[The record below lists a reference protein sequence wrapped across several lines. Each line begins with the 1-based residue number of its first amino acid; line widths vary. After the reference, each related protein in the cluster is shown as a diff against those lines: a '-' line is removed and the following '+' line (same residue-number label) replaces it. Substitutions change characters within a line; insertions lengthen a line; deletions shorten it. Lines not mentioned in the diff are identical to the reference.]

1 MKTIIKASCQDQNLR
16 LVDEP
21 IIASGGVHENFI
33 QFEFCEKWA
42 GMTKTAVFY
51 NDAKKITAY
60 YEVVDS
66 SNMCEVPCEVTEKK
80 GTMYFGV
87 FGVLGETTR
96 TSEVVAYKINQGAI
110 TTELVPSEPS
120 PDIWEQL
127 LAHCSELLT
136 IVEGSK
142 QEQEQF
148 MTAMTNDQNLFK
160 AEMRGAQET
169 FESTVTIEQEAFKS
183 EMRDDQE
190 QFKQDTQDIID
201 TIPGFVDIKTSTGT
215 ELKTSAGPLNFI
227 SMEGATEQ
235 KTLSGKNLVDFS
247 SPTGINGVSNVVLDK
262 NTGQLSCTYNGAFTN
277 AYYDISHLAG
287 RTVTYTHESTSN
299 TNSSAATHVQVI
311 IDNIDGTTT
320 YVGMLQLVNY
330 TIPTEFKRVLL
341 QLFGNNT
348 ATSQSGT
355 LTIVKPMLRLASIT
369 DATYEPYIG
378 GVEMLLG
385 YYNASSGF
393 VSSSGS
399 VCNKAPIPCK
409 TGDVIKIDIETNR
422 NIRIFY
428 YLNGTYVN
436 NVMQDGLNTLSAT
449 VPSGVDSFNFYLTGG
464 ENSATLETVGKIN
477 LTVNGKPI
485 RVNNGLYDGGATS
498 PSPYMPQSIHNVG
511 DCVEMIVGSY
521 AGGTGIYG
529 YDTTKIC
536 NKNPIPCKSGDVVKI
551 EIENTVSAMHLYY
564 YNKSGYIGYLSGSA
578 NSNSHSFTIPSGAT
592 YFNFRIDNSTVD
604 TVGKILLTINGM
616 YVVQIVESGKNLLQ
630 NKAGTTTSNGVTFT
644 VNDDGSVIANG
655 TASGTSYVTLVTKM
669 PLTKGKKYIFNG
681 CPSGGTTTTYSS
693 IITIYETSTKTIYDR
708 GSSVEYTCEE
718 DNVTYTYQVAVFNGT
733 TVSNLTFY
741 PMLRY
746 SDITDDTYEP
756 YKETVAT
763 VLLNAPLCDTDVMDR
778 TKVVRKRATKK
789 ASELSWG
796 ASTNNPH
803 LFVTASFTS
812 DCICTHFTDVKDS
825 RINGDYYANMYLASG
840 QCSKRHGTVDRV
852 YFKLDSVSTLEE
864 WKAWIAENDF
874 LIEFDLPEEV
884 IEALDEASQL
894 ALQSFEAFDTATHIT
909 IDSRV
914 QPNEIKFEHGTT
926 KVGAMALAH
935 DKVIHEKADKYCI
948 ELPEGTDFNDVFDA
962 GKYYVSYK
970 PNFENKPLKNI
981 SGYLDVIARKM
992 ATGVYY
998 QQIFT
1003 TEDKGVTLRRYYI
1016 KAASVWSA
1024 WTVLNDR
1031 VTEYRFL
1038 ADGGVKNLFDNNWYP
1053 GGMYLV
1059 TISRPALAF
1068 RQVSI
1073 VFCDQ
1078 DNNIHEHELVLYRGD
1093 AGKLDF
1099 FYDWDMDMV
1108 SIRPVDYGDG
1118 GLHDVYVSVLTLS
1131 RGDMNTLVYAE
1142 SEE

>member
-1 MKTIIKASCQDQNLR
+1 MKTIIKVSCQDQVLK
-16 LVDEP
+16 LIDEP
-21 IIASGGVHENFI
+21 VIASGGVHENFI

-51 NDAKKITAY
+51 NNPKKITPY
-60 YEVVDS
+60 HTVVDS
-66 SNMCEVPCEVTEKK
+66 SGMCEVPCEVTEKQ

-87 FGVLGETTR
+87 FGVLGDVTR
-96 TSEVVAYKINQGAI
+96 TSCIIAYKVKEGSI
-110 TTELVPSEPS
+110 TTELVPSEPT

-127 LAHCSELLT
+127 LTQCSELLT

-148 MTAMTNDQNLFK
+148 MMDVENA
-160 AEMRGAQET
+160 
-169 FESTVTIEQEAFKS
+169 QEAFKQETKAAQTAFEEVVNQGQQEFMES
-183 EMRDDQE
+183 VHNDQE
-190 QFKQDTQDIID
+190 QFKQDTQDIIE
-201 TIPGFVDIKTSTGT
+201 TIPGFVDIKTTTGT
-215 ELKTSAGPLNFI
+215 ELKSSAGPLNFI
-227 SMEGATEQ
+227 SMNG
-235 KTLSGKNLVDFS
+235 KTAQNTTSSKNLLPSLGLTTTV
-247 SPTGINGVSNVVLDK
+247 INNSQFKPEYGSNGELK
-262 NTGQLSCTYNGAFTN
+262 YIN
-277 AYYDISHLAG
+277 I
-287 RTVTYTHESTSN
+287 
-299 TNSSAATHVQVI
+299 SSAGPSV
-311 IDNIDGTTT
+311 D
-320 YVGMLQLVNY
+320 
-330 TIPTEFKRVLL
+330 TEFWIA
-341 QLFGNNT
+341 QNF
-348 ATSQSGT
+348 T
-355 LTIVKPMLRLASIT
+355 L
-369 DATYEPYIG
+369 DAG
-378 GVEMLLG
+378 
-385 YYNASSGF
+385 A
-393 VSSSGS
+393 
-399 VCNKAPIPCK
+399 
-409 TGDVIKIDIETNR
+409 
-422 NIRIFY
+422 Y
-428 YLNGTYVN
+428 YLNG
-436 NVMQDGLNTLSAT
+436 A
-449 VPSGVDSFNFYLTGG
+449 TGG
-464 ENSATLETVGKIN
+464 NSN
-477 LTVNGKPI
+477 LTLRIYLKMADGTSGYLDDTGNGKAFSVP
-485 RVNNGLYDGGATS
+485 DGASVEGVCIFLRKGKDASNIKFCPMITSSSETDKSYEPYRPNS
-498 PSPYMPQSIHNVG
+498 PSPEFPQSIHNVG
-511 DCVEMIVGSY
+511 DCVDMMQGY
-521 AGGTGIYG
+521 YG
-529 YDTTKIC
+529 VNNGNYTSHATTVC
-536 NKNPIPCKSGDVVKI
+536 NKNKIPCASGDAIKVAY
-551 EIENTVSAMHLYY
+551 ETSAQTIAIIY
-564 YNKSGYIGYLSGSA
+564 YNDNGYLVGKFGSNTNA
-578 NSNSHSFTIPSGAT
+578 FEDVAPSGAT
-592 YFNFRIDNSTVD
+592 YFNFYIDNGVESATVGKISLTINGKYVVQIATNYGVEMMQGGWNATSGHLPNVATCVCNKTQVHCKTGDVVNIKCAKASSINLLLYNENTFVSTLPMSTSGVTIPSGVTNFKFNINSASDITPD
-604 TVGKILLTINGM
+604 TVGKITITING
-616 YVVQIVESGKNLLQ
+616 VGEK
-630 NKAGTTTSNGVTFT
+630 
-644 VNDDGSVIANG
+644 
-655 TASGTSYVTLVTKM
+655 
-669 PLTKGKKYIFNG
+669 
-681 CPSGGTTTTYSS
+681 
-693 IITIYETSTKTIYDR
+693 
-708 GSSVEYTCEE
+708 
-718 DNVTYTYQVAVFNGT
+718 
-733 TVSNLTFY
+733 
-741 PMLRY
+741 
-746 SDITDDTYEP
+746 
-756 YKETVAT
+756 VAT
-763 VLLNAPLCDTDVMDR
+763 VLLNEPLRDGDVMSR
-778 TKVVRKRATKK
+778 TEVVRKRATKK